1 MGNAYLNGAISV
13 AAPGRGKVS
22 VNMKKVLVLGAGLVA
37 RPMVVYLLEH
47 GFQVTVA
54 SRTVS
59 KAKALIGKHRNGK
72 ALAFDADRKA
82 DHKMLDKFVREHDL
96 SVSLL
101 PYIHHPLV
109 AEYCL
114 KHGKHLVTTSYV
126 SDRMRAFDAAA
137 RKSKLVFLNEAGL
150 DPGIDHMSA
159 MRIIHDVER
168 RKGKVTSFRSTTG
181 ALQAFEANNN
191 PFGYKFSWAP
201 RGVLLASKNP
211 SKWLENGKIREY
223 PGEQLFENYR
233 IENVPGVGAF
243 ENYPNRNSVPYKD
256 IYGLKD
262 AKTVYRGT
270 FRMPGWCET
279 MRNVVALGL
288 LEEKVPKG
296 FKGKTYA
303 DLMRHLVKAKPK
315 DDLANATAKFLG
327 LKPYA
332 TVIKRLE
339 WLGLFSDRP
348 LPKEKDNPLDW
359 MNVLTL
365 EKMAL
370 GKKDRDMIVM
380 HHEFIAEFKGRKEL
394 ITSTLLDFGV
404 VGKDTSIARTVSLPA
419 AIAVRMILEGRIKEP
434 GVSIPVSPGI
444 YEPILDE
451 LSEIGIDFKEEIRKL

>member
-1 MGNAYLNGAISV
+1 
-13 AAPGRGKVS
+13 
-22 VNMKKVLVLGAGLVA
+22 MKKVLVLGAGLVA
-37 RPMVVYLLEH
+37 RPLVVYLLDH

-54 SRTVS
+54 SRTAS
-59 KAKALIGKHRNGK
+59 KAKALIAGHKNGK
-72 ALAFDADRKA
+72 AVAWTVEQGKELK
-82 DHKMLDKFVREHDL
+82 KMVSEHDL
-96 SVSLL
+96 AVSLL
-101 PYIHHPLV
+101 PYQYHVQV
-109 AEYCL
+109 ANACL
-114 KHGKHLVTTSYV
+114 EFNKHMVTTSYV
-126 SDRMRAFDAAA
+126 SDAMKALDKNA
-137 RKSKLVFLNEAGL
+137 KSKKLVFLNETGL

-159 MRIIHDVER
+159 MRIIHDIEKR
-168 RKGKVTSFRSTTG
+168 GGKVTSFRSTTG

-243 ENYPNRNSVPYKD
+243 ENYPNRNSVPYKK
-256 IYGLKD
+256 IYGLKH

-288 LEEKVPKG
+288 LEEKAPKG
-296 FKGKTYA
+296 FKGKTYD
-303 DLMRHLVKAKPK
+303 DLMRHLVKAKK
-315 DDLANATAKFLG
+315 GEATDNATARFLG

-339 WLGLFSDRP
+339 WLGLFSGKP
-348 LPKEKDNPLDW
+348 LPKDKDNPLDW

-370 GKKDRDMIVM
+370 GKKERDMIVM
-380 HHEFIAEFKGRKEL
+380 HHVFIAEFKGKKEQ

-404 VGKDTSIARTVSLPA
+404 VGQDTSIARTVSLPA
-419 AIAVRMILEGRIKEP
+419 AIAVRMILEGKITEP
-434 GVSIPVSPGI
+434 GVHIPVSPGI
-444 YEPILDE
+444 YNPILDE
-451 LSEIGIDFKEEIRKL
+451 LSNIGINFKEVTTTL